1 MSVNEFHQVRILSP
15 GWEGYSLEFQ
25 CPLICTVN
33 QIKCYI
39 TYISPRLQFH
49 QFEITFA
56 GKVLIGGMRL
66 QELVDGKKEKDKT
79 VLFLSSKPAEKFE
92 QYYTERMKKFFD
104 VVEQEMKEM
113 HPTTDEYSLE
123 GVPVLCSN
131 FNATLSKVMQ
141 HGRPELDNLPPINNA
156 NPAPRAI
163 VDDG

>member
-1 MSVNEFHQVRILSP
+1 MAD
-15 GWEGYSLEFQ
+15 
-25 CPLICTVN
+25 
-33 QIKCYI
+33 IK
-39 TYISPRLQFH
+39 ISGIVESAPV
-49 QFEITFA
+49 
-56 GKVLIGGMRL
+56 GVSNGL
-66 QELVDGKKEKDKT
+66 QEWN
-79 VLFLSSKPAEKFE
+79 
-92 QYYTERMKKFFD
+92 ERITLL
-104 VVEQEMKEM
+104 EQEMKEM